1 MARRREQVLDA
12 GIQVLGSEGA
22 RRLTYQAVD
31 AAAGVPSGTASNY
44 FRNRTALIDGI
55 VDHLQELE
63 RRDWEAFA
71 AAAAPADT
79 DELAAAVGRFLRYA
93 TGPERARTAARF
105 ALYLEATSRPELRP
119 ALTRGREAVVGWG
132 AEWLRRF
139 GSPAP
144 RRHCGIL
151 LDYMDG
157 VVFRQL
163 AFPDEDFD
171 PVPGIREL
179 LSGLLDRS
187 PQDRTAYGESHGTG

>member
-31 AAAGVPSGTASNY
+31 AAAAVPSGTTSNY

-55 VDHLQELE
+55 VDHLQERE
-63 RRDWEAFA
+63 HRDWEAFA
-71 AAAAPADT
+71 AAAAPADAG
-79 DELAAAVGRFLRYA
+79 ELADAVGRFLRYV
-93 TGPERARTAARF
+93 TGPERTRTAARF
-105 ALYLEATSRPELRP
+105 ALYLESTSRPELRP

-132 AEWLRRF
+132 ATWLRRF

-163 AFPDEDFD
+163 AFPTEDFA
-171 PVPGIREL
+171 PEPGVREL

-187 PQDRTAYGESHGTG
+187 PRDREAYGESHGTG

>member
-12 GIQVLGSEGA
+12 GIRVLGDEGA

-44 FRNRTALIDGI
+44 FRNRAALIEGI
-55 VDHLQELE
+55 VGHLQELE

-71 AAAAPADT
+71 AAAAPADAG
-79 DELAAAVGRFLRYA
+79 ELADAVARFLRHA

-105 ALYLEATSRPELRP
+105 ALYLESTARPALRP
-119 ALTRGREAVVGWG
+119 ALTRGREAVTGWG

-144 RRHCGIL
+144 RRHCAIL

-171 PVPGIREL
+171 PGPGLREL
-179 LSGLLDRS
+179 LAGFL
-187 PQDRTAYGESHGTG
+187 G